1 MTFSGKAGIESPIPE
16 KCVKIHPKCTKEVVV
31 FRLTQFNTISILQLR
46 QLLKVRMKQS
56 DK

>member
-31 FRLTQFNTISILQLR
+31 FRLTQFNTISILYLR
-46 QLLKVRMKQS
+46 QLLKVR
-56 DK
+56 